1 LEFASSAREHAG
13 RELQVG
19 VGRSAEASRYER
31 SIYERSIF
39 ESSIFESSIFE
50 GSISEASM

>member
-31 SIYERSIF
+31 SIYE
-39 ESSIFESSIFE
+39 SSIFEGSIFE